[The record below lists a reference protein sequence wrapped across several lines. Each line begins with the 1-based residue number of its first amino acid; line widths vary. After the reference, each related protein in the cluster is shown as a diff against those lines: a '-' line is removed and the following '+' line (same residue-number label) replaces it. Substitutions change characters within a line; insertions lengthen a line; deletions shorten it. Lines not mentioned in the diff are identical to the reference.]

1 MMRLEPKPAAALSAA
16 SFTLLLIFGAA
27 WPGPGLWLLAAGL
40 IFFAAAA
47 CAWWLDAA
55 PAQRGGAAQRSTQR
69 MAHSPFAATMHR
81 PGGVA
86 VGGMSGGGAAGAL
99 LPSRAA
105 DGRWQM
111 PERVHLSLVMAA
123 IGLLAL
129 ILFIGGALG
138 GGGDEAVT
146 AVELETNPTVIDRSR
161 EGDPSALP
169 APAAPGGAVPAAQD
183 AATSATPAAAGGV
196 TAAATAPN
204 AATTPSAAPA
214 AQPRPIVVAD
224 PKPATPVEVQA
235 REQAAAVAAPART
248 VEHVVADG
256 DTLYEIAL
264 HYDTTVAAI
273 ETLNQITSLTV
284 IHPGDVLIIPLP
296 EE

>member
-55 PAQRGGAAQRSTQR
+55 PVQRGGAAQRSTQR

-81 PGGVA
+81 PGVA
-86 VGGMSGGGAAGAL
+86 VGSMAGGGAAGAL

-111 PERVHLSLVMAA
+111 PERVHLSLVLAA

-161 EGDPSALP
+161 EGDPNALP
-169 APAAPGGAVPAAQD
+169 APATPAGAVPAAQD
-183 AATSATPAAAGGV
+183 AATSAAPTAGGGV
-196 TAAATAPN
+196 TAAATAPSA
-204 AATTPSAAPA
+204 AATPSVAPA
-214 AQPRPIVVAD
+214 VQPRPIVVAD
-224 PKPATPVEVQA
+224 PKPAD
-235 REQAAAVAAPART
+235 RKS
-248 VEHVVADG
+248 VV
-256 DTLYEIAL
+256 
-264 HYDTTVAAI
+264 
-273 ETLNQITSLTV
+273 
-284 IHPGDVLIIPLP
+284 
-296 EE
+296 

>member
-1 MMRLEPKPAAALSAA
+1 MRLEPKPAAALSAA

-47 CAWWLDAA
+47 GAWWLDAA
-55 PAQRGGAAQRSTQR
+55 PAQRSAAAQRPSQR

-99 LPSRAA
+99 LPSRAP

-111 PERVHLSLVMAA
+111 PEQVHLSLVMAA

-161 EGDPSALP
+161 DGDPSALP
-169 APAAPGGAVPAAQD
+169 TPAAVGGAVPAAQD
-183 AATSATPAAAGGV
+183 AATSAAEPAGGGV
-196 TAAATAPN
+196 TAATAPS
-204 AATTPSAAPA
+204 AAAAPSAAPA

-273 ETLNQITSLTV
+273 ETLNEITSLTV

>member
-40 IFFAAAA
+40 ISFAAAA
-47 CAWWLDAA
+47 GAWWLDAA
-55 PAQRGGAAQRSTQR
+55 PAQRSGAGQRSTQR

-81 PGGVA
+81 PGVA
-86 VGGMSGGGAAGAL
+86 GGGMAGGGAAGAL

-105 DGRWQM
+105 DGRWLM

-161 EGDPSALP
+161 ESDPSALP
-169 APAAPGGAVPAAQD
+169 APAAPGGAVPAAQGV
-183 AATSATPAAAGGV
+183 ATSAAPAAGGV

-204 AATTPSAAPA
+204 AAATPNAAPA
-214 AQPRPIVVAD
+214 VQPRPIVVAD

-248 VEHVVADG
+248 VEHTVADG

-273 ETLNQITSLTV
+273 ETLNEITSLTV
-284 IHPGDVLIIPLP
+284 IHPGDILIIPLP

>member
-55 PAQRGGAAQRSTQR
+55 PAQRGTAAQRSTQR

-81 PGGVA
+81 PGIA

-169 APAAPGGAVPAAQD
+169 APAASGGAVPAAQD
-183 AATSATPAAAGGV
+183 AATSATPAAA
-196 TAAATAPN
+196 TAPN
-204 AATTPSAAPA
+204 AAATPSAAPA

-248 VEHVVADG
+248 VEHIVADG

-273 ETLNQITSLTV
+273 ETLNEITSLTV

>member
-1 MMRLEPKPAAALSAA
+1 MRLEPKPAAALCAA
-16 SFTLLLIFGAA
+16 AFTLLLIFGAA

-40 IFFAAAA
+40 IFFAAAGG
-47 CAWWLDAA
+47 AWWLDAA
-55 PAQRGGAAQRSTQR
+55 PAQRSAAAQRSTQR

-86 VGGMSGGGAAGAL
+86 VGGMSGGSAAGAL
-99 LPSRAA
+99 LPSRAP

-161 EGDPSALP
+161 DGDPSALP
-169 APAAPGGAVPAAQD
+169 TPAAAGGAVPVAQD
-183 AATSATPAAAGGV
+183 AAMSTAPAAGGV
-196 TAAATAPN
+196 TAAATAPS
-204 AATTPSAAPA
+204 AAAAPTAAPA

-248 VEHVVADG
+248 VEHTVAEG

-264 HYDTTVAAI
+264 HYNTTVAAI
-273 ETLNQITSLTV
+273 ETLNEMTSFTV

>member
-1 MMRLEPKPAAALSAA
+1 MRLEPKPAAALSAA
-16 SFTLLLIFGAA
+16 AFTLLLIFGAA

-40 IFFAAAA
+40 IFFVAAGG
-47 CAWWLDAA
+47 AWWLDAA
-55 PAQRGGAAQRSTQR
+55 PAQRNAAAQRPSQR

-99 LPSRAA
+99 LPSRAP

-161 EGDPSALP
+161 DGDPSALP
-169 APAAPGGAVPAAQD
+169 TPAAAGGAVPAAQD
-183 AATSATPAAAGGV
+183 AATSTAPAAGGV
-196 TAAATAPN
+196 T
-204 AATTPSAAPA
+204 AAPA

-248 VEHVVADG
+248 VEHTVAEG

-264 HYDTTVAAI
+264 HYNTTVAAI
-273 ETLNQITSLTV
+273 ETLNEMTSLTV

>member
-86 VGGMSGGGAAGAL
+86 VGSMAGGAAGAL

-111 PERVHLSLVMAA
+111 PERVHLSLVMGA

-161 EGDPSALP
+161 EGDPSALL
-169 APAAPGGAVPAAQD
+169 APAAPGGAAPAAQG
-183 AATSATPAAAGGV
+183 AATSTAPAAGGGA
-196 TAAATAPN
+196 TAAATAPS
-204 AATTPSAAPA
+204 AAATPSAAPA
-214 AQPRPIVVAD
+214 VQPRPIVVAD

-273 ETLNQITSLTV
+273 ETLNEITSLTV